1 MSNLATSGV
10 IHFNVMKFLFSLL
23 FVLFSSLAVCQKVEI
38 TFKSVNQDSIF
49 NYLAK
54 YKISYDLD
62 DLAILK
68 NIKVFSNYSVTER
81 LAVPEAYFFNT
92 DGFLLKNK
100 NKGVSCGAT
109 VKDLS
114 KIIKSKIDS
123 NQRLSN
129 WFDEL
134 TFLGNETFLS
144 EKYDLYI
151 LINWALFL
159 DSYNETSFNWYRSL
173 KEKKDLKIK
182 VILVNL
188 DVQESW
194 DLTEGQKQYLGI

>member
-100 NKGVSCGAT
+100 NACNKCNNA
-109 VKDLS
+109 
-114 KIIKSKIDS
+114 
-123 NQRLSN
+123 
-129 WFDEL
+129 
-134 TFLGNETFLS
+134 
-144 EKYDLYI
+144 
-151 LINWALFL
+151 
-159 DSYNETSFNWYRSL
+159 
-173 KEKKDLKIK
+173 
-182 VILVNL
+182 
-188 DVQESW
+188 
-194 DLTEGQKQYLGI
+194 

>member
-1 MSNLATSGV
+1 MSNLSTLG
-10 IHFNVMKFLFSLL
+10 IFHFNAMKFLFSLL
-23 FVLFSSLAVCQKVEI
+23 LVLFSSLAVCQNVEI

-54 YKISYDLD
+54 NNISYNLD

-68 NIKVFSNYSVTER
+68 NIKVLSNYSESER
-81 LAVPEAYFFNT
+81 LVVPEAYFFNK
-92 DGFLLKNK
+92 DGFLIKNK

-109 VKDLS
+109 IKDLS
-114 KIIKSKIDS
+114 KIMKSKIDS
-123 NQRLSN
+123 SQVLFK

-134 TFLGNETFLS
+134 TFLGNQTFLS

-173 KEKKDLKIK
+173 KGKKDLKIK
-182 VILVNL
+182 H
-188 DVQESW
+188 
-194 DLTEGQKQYLGI
+194 TKF

>member
-1 MSNLATSGV
+1 
-10 IHFNVMKFLFSLL
+10 MKFLFSLL
-23 FVLFSSLAVCQKVEI
+23 LVLFSSLAVCQNVEI

-54 YKISYDLD
+54 NNISYNLD

-68 NIKVFSNYSVTER
+68 NIKVLSNYSESER
-81 LAVPEAYFFNT
+81 LVVPEAYFFNK
-92 DGFLLKNK
+92 DGFLIKNK

-109 VKDLS
+109 IKDLS
-114 KIIKSKIDS
+114 KIMKSKIDS
-123 NQRLSN
+123 SQVLFK

-134 TFLGNETFLS
+134 TFLGNQTFLS

-159 DSYNETSFNWYRSL
+159 DSYNETSFNWYHSL
-173 KEKKDLKIK
+173 KEKKDVKIK
-182 VILVNL
+182 VLLVNL

-194 DLTEGQKQYLGI
+194 NLTEAQKQYLGI